1 MAPPLGE
8 WFSEDQQALDS
19 TFGSLWDACMLM
31 CVRMC
36 QYACLGV
43 RQFGQPFNGGILST
57 SP

>member
-8 WFSEDQQALDS
+8 WFSEGQQTLDS
-19 TFGSLWDACMLM
+19 TFGSLWDACILV

-43 RQFGQPFNGGILST
+43 RQFGQLFNRGILST